1 MHNIFKKLPSIKA
14 STGVT
19 TAQMREVDRLMI
31 EYYKINLVQMME
43 NAGRHLADLAWRL
56 CTEKV
61 ADNYSPQI
69 VIACGNGNNGGG
81 GLVAARYL
89 FNWGG
94 NVKIILVD
102 EIVQMKPVPSQRLVT
117 LQKLGMEIISADD
130 SSANRLLASAD
141 LIIDAIIGYG
151 LAGDPRGN
159 ARNLIHAINESGNSN
174 ILALDTPSGLDT
186 TSGILHEPV
195 VKALATLTLAVPKVG
210 LLETAVGTYTG
221 QLLLADIGVPRQ
233 LYKRMG
239 LSPVLLFDNHPIVV
253 LENDLI

>member
-1 MHNIFKKLPSIKA
+1 MNSIFKKLPRIKA
-14 STGVT
+14 PSGITS
-19 TAQMREVDRLMI
+19 AQMREVDRLMI
-31 EYYKINLVQMME
+31 EYYRINLVQMME

-56 CTEKV
+56 STETV

-102 EIVQMKPVPSQRLVT
+102 EIDQMKPVPRERLVT
-117 LQKLGMEIISADD
+117 LQKLGMEVYSAEDTSVNSLLT
-130 SSANRLLASAD
+130 SSD

-151 LAGDPRGN
+151 LSGKPSGN
-159 ARNLIHAINESGNSN
+159 ARNLINAINQSGNSN

-186 TSGILHEPV
+186 TSGIPHEPV
-195 VKALATLTLAVPKVG
+195 IKALATLTLALPKIG
-210 LLETAVGTYTG
+210 LLKTSVGTYTG

-233 LYKRMG
+233 LYKKMG
-239 LSPVLLFDNHPIVV
+239 LTSAIQFDNHPIVV
-253 LENDLI
+253 IKNDQI